1 MANKPD
7 IDGLRDFSGESD
19 RHLTPFFA
27 GRVPEIARIRQM
39 VDGVRRRVAEGAPA
53 PAEGRLTLITGVP
66 GAGKTSLMAKLT
78 LDWRQTAGKDAAAPL
93 AVMLSLSQFQTAAD
107 FRRALEAK
115 FEAPMYRQWLQH
127 LGGEAAVM
135 VLPILVETILTAAG
149 VSTIAGA
156 LSKTTAPPPG
166 DLGADRW
173 KIPARP
179 IVLFIDEIQNI
190 ALYTNLDEGPAAC
203 LRTLQEGVHGYPV
216 IPVVAGLAHAR
227 DQLEQV
233 GLSRLATDAVLPL
246 GCLSPEEVR
255 QSMALFFDCFRVT
268 GDRESWTET
277 VIRRSDGWP
286 KHVQNSQTAL
296 AAGLVDAA
304 GDLDR
309 IDARAMRRLT
319 AKRRIVYYSERTAD
333 ALTGCPVLLGQV
345 MEAIGAVGADKGT
358 CIDRIRE
365 HAQPEGKTAER
376 IPDEL
381 GSATALFNAMVAK
394 GLLQGQADGDE
405 YYCPIPSMRSW
416 CAARAG
422 SPLHTS
428 ALALDR
434 ARVEERLRSGTV
446 DVDAR
451 DLRGRTPLHIA
462 AEENTP
468 AIAELLLAAG
478 ADTATRDL
486 RGRTPLAA
494 AGERETEVRTLLKA
508 TDSRL
513 RTDSEKKASKRVP
526 S

>member
-1 MANKPD
+1 MVDKPD
-7 IDGLRDFSGESD
+7 IDGLRDFAGEPD

-27 GRVPEIARIRQM
+27 GRESETARIRQM
-39 VDGVRRRVAEGAPA
+39 IDGVRRRVAEGVPA

-66 GAGKTSLMAKLT
+66 GAGKTSLMAKLM
-78 LDWRQTAGKDAAAPL
+78 LDWRQATGKDGTTPL
-93 AVMLSLSQFQTAAD
+93 AVMLALSQFQTATD
-107 FRRALEAK
+107 FRRALETK
-115 FEAPMYRQWLQH
+115 FETPLYQRWLQR
-127 LGGEAAVM
+127 LGGEAVAVG
-135 VLPILVETILTAAG
+135 LPVLVETILTAAG
-149 VSTIAGA
+149 ASMITNA
-156 LSKTTAPPPG
+156 LSKITTPP
-166 DLGADRW
+166 LGELESGRW
-173 KIPARP
+173 KVPAHP

-190 ALYTNLDEGPAAC
+190 ALYTNRDEGPAAC

-227 DQLEQV
+227 DQLEQA

-255 QSMALFFDCFRVT
+255 QSMALFFDCYRVI

-296 AAGLVDAA
+296 AAGLVAAA
-304 GDLDR
+304 GNLDQV
-309 IDARAMRRLT
+309 DAQAVHRLT
-319 AKRRIVYYSERTAD
+319 AKRRIVYYSERTAG
-333 ALTGCPVLLGQV
+333 ALTSCPVLLGRV
-345 MEAIGAVGADKGT
+345 MEAIGPIGADKGT
-358 CIDRIRE
+358 CIDKIWE
-365 HAQPEGKTAER
+365 HARPDGKTAER

-428 ALALDR
+428 TLALDR

-462 AEENTP
+462 AEENMP

-478 ADTATRDL
+478 ADTTTRDL

-513 RTDSEKKASKRVP
+513 CTDSGKKVSKRAP